1 MRLSWSG
8 LGLGLGLRIGI
19 GIGLRVRVRVRV
31 RLAWFRSSSA
41 RFARAS
47 VAHFWTSNGYTREDN
62 GYKGKDNHQTLAT
75 PSQKT
80 MMRDKDTTG
89 QS

>member
-1 MRLSWSG
+1 MRV
-8 LGLGLGLRIGI
+8 RIKDR
-19 GIGLRVRVRVRV
+19 IGLRVGVGLELGL

-47 VAHFWTSNGYTREDN
+47 VAHFWTSNGYTNTREDN
-62 GYKGKDNHQTLAT
+62 GYKGKDNHKTLAT
-75 PSQKT
+75 PSQKKT
-80 MMRDKDTTG
+80 MMRHKDTTG